1 MRKISEQINLS
12 AREKRMLYFLLCF
25 LLVMGGWFFLL
36 KPQLDKGNELNLE
49 LLDTQIEH
57 DNLQLKLLEYQ
68 NAPIQLEQV
77 RAEIKT
83 IISKYNPYYVNEDID
98 RIVTT
103 LFLQHGLEPKSLSI
117 ETPEPIK
124 IDDTDSIVDALP
136 VRMVVTG
143 QFYQMTAALD
153 GLQSLTGIKVADFSY
168 SAPTDS
174 TQIPT
179 ASYSIMIY
187 MTEQ

>member
-1 MRKISEQINLS
+1 M
-12 AREKRMLYFLLCF
+12 
-25 LLVMGGWFFLL
+25 
-36 KPQLDKGNELNLE
+36 
-49 LLDTQIEH
+49 
-57 DNLQLKLLEYQ
+57 
-68 NAPIQLEQV
+68 
-77 RAEIKT
+77 
-83 IISKYNPYYVNEDID
+83 NEDID

-153 GLQSLTGIKVADFSY
+153 GLQALTGIKVADFSY